1 MTVATI
7 EPEDRYDRQTL
18 ITWWEQRRL
27 AEAAVLVV
35 GAGALGNE
43 LVKNL
48 ALTGVGSIAVLDM
61 DEVENSNLSRCVLF
75 REGDEGADKAR
86 VVAQRAAELNSEI
99 RVIPFV
105 GDARLVVTPAL
116 VGRFDLVLG
125 GLDNR
130 EARLHINQ
138 ACWKAGTPWID
149 GAIEGLLGVMRVFS
163 PPDSACYECTMNE
176 ADHRAL
182 AARKSCAL
190 LSRSQLLEGK
200 VPTTATSA
208 SVIAAMQVQ
217 EAIKLLHGDLLDA
230 PFAGKGF
237 VFNGLTHD
245 SYVVTYKRRS
255 ECMSHDSY
263 DLAAARPF
271 GRRRALTEALAE
283 AGDVLGP
290 ELVLEVEHELVRS
303 ASCEQCGSE
312 VPLRRLI
319 ETVSA
324 EEAAC
329 PECGGDRR
337 LALTHAIQSGD
348 ELLDLS
354 AEELGLPAFEVL
366 TARAGER
373 RLHFVLDGGRDPLE
387 YLAENAGA

>member
-7 EPEDRYDRQTL
+7 EPEDRYDRQAL

-27 AEAAVLVV
+27 AEASVLVV

-48 ALTGVGSIAVLDM
+48 ALTGVGSIMVLDM
-61 DEVENSNLSRCVLF
+61 DEVENSNLSRCILF
-75 REGDEGADKAR
+75 REGDEGADKAG
-86 VVAQRAAELNSEI
+86 VVARRAAELNSEI
-99 RVIPFV
+99 RVVPVV

-116 VGRFDLVLG
+116 ASHFNLVLG

-190 LSRSQLLEGK
+190 LTRSQLLEGK

-217 EAIKLLHGDLLDA
+217 EAIKLLHSDLLDT
-230 PFAGKGF
+230 PFGGKGF

-255 ECMSHDSY
+255 DCMSHDSY
-263 DLAAARPF
+263 DFSAARPF
-271 GRRRALTEALAE
+271 EREQPLTEVLTEA
-283 AGDVLGP
+283 GDALDSEP
-290 ELVLEVEHELVRS
+290 VLELEHELVRS
-303 ASCEQCGSE
+303 ASCEECGAE
-312 VPLRRLI
+312 TPLHRLI
-319 ETVSA
+319 ETLSA

-329 PECGGDRR
+329 PNCGRDRR
-337 LALTHAIQSGD
+337 LVLTHTIQAGD
-348 ELLDLS
+348 SLLDLS
-354 AEELGLPAFEVL
+354 AEELGMPAFEVL
-366 TARAGER
+366 TARAGKQ
-373 RLHFVLDGGRDPLE
+373 RLHFVLEGDRDPLE
-387 YLAENAGA
+387 HLAEARSA

>member
-27 AEAAVLVV
+27 AEASILVV

-48 ALTGVGSIAVLDM
+48 ALTGIGAIAVLDM
-61 DEVENSNLSRCVLF
+61 DQVENSNLSRCVLF

-86 VVAQRAAELNSEI
+86 VVAERAGELNSEI
-99 RVIPFV
+99 RVIPVV

-116 VGRFDLVLG
+116 VSHFDLVLG

-138 ACWKAGTPWID
+138 ACWKAETPWID

-190 LSRSQLLEGK
+190 LTRSQLLEGK

-217 EAIKLLHGDLLDA
+217 EAIKVLHSDLLDTS
-230 PFAGKGF
+230 FGGKGF

-245 SYVVTYKRRS
+245 SYVVAYKRRPD
-255 ECMSHDSY
+255 CMSHDSY
-263 DLAAARPF
+263 DLEAARPF
-271 GRRRALTEALAE
+271 ERGRPLGEILIE
-283 AGDVLGP
+283 AGETLDP
-290 ELVLEVEHELVRS
+290 EPILELEHELVRS
-303 ASCEQCGSE
+303 ASCEKCDSE
-312 VPLRRLI
+312 TPLQRLI
-319 ETVSA
+319 ETLNA

-329 PECGGDRR
+329 PNCGGDRR
-337 LALTHAIQSGD
+337 LVLTHTIGAGD
-348 ELLDLS
+348 ELLNLS
-354 AEELGLPAFEVL
+354 AERLGMPAFEVL

-373 RLHFVLDGGRDPLE
+373 RLHFVVNGDRSPIEL
-387 YLAENAGA
+387 LAETANA

>member
-27 AEAAVLVV
+27 AEASVLVV

-48 ALTGVGSIAVLDM
+48 VLTGVGSIVVLDM

-75 REGDEGADKAR
+75 REGDEGADKAAT
-86 VVAQRAAELNSEI
+86 VALRAAELNSEI
-99 RVIPFV
+99 RVVPVV

-116 VGRFDLVLG
+116 ASHFDVVLG

-190 LSRSQLLEGK
+190 LTRSQLLEGK

-217 EAIKLLHGDLLDA
+217 EAIKLLHSDLLHA
-230 PFAGKGF
+230 PFDGKGF

-255 ECMSHDSY
+255 DCMSHDSY
-263 DLAAARPF
+263 DFSAARPF
-271 GRRRALTEALAE
+271 EREQPLAEVLTEA
-283 AGDVLGP
+283 GDALDSEP
-290 ELVLEVEHELVRS
+290 VLELEHELVRS
-303 ASCEQCGSE
+303 ASCEECGAE
-312 VPLRRLI
+312 TPLHRLI
-319 ETVSA
+319 ETLSA

-329 PECGGDRR
+329 PSCGRDRR
-337 LALTHAIQSGD
+337 LVLTHTIEVGD
-348 ELLDLS
+348 GLLDLS
-354 AEELGLPAFEVL
+354 AEELGMPAFEVL
-366 TARAGER
+366 TARAGKQ
-373 RLHFVLDGGRDPLE
+373 RLHFVLEGDRDPFE
-387 YLAENAGA
+387 HFAEVGSV

>member
-1 MTVATI
+1 MAVATI

-27 AEAAVLVV
+27 AEASVLVV

-48 ALTGVGSIAVLDM
+48 ALTGVGSIVVLDM
-61 DEVENSNLSRCVLF
+61 DQVENSNLSRCVLF

-86 VVAQRAAELNSEI
+86 VVARRAAALNSEI
-99 RVIPFV
+99 RIVPVV
-105 GDARLVVTPAL
+105 GDARLAVTPAL
-116 VGRFDLVLG
+116 VSHFDLVLG

-149 GAIEGLLGVMRVFS
+149 GAIEGLLGVMRVFF
-163 PPDSACYECTMNE
+163 PPDSACYECTMSE

-190 LSRSQLLEGK
+190 LTRSQLLEGK

-217 EAIKLLHGDLLDA
+217 EAIKLLHRDLLDA
-230 PFAGKGF
+230 PFDGKGF

-245 SYVVTYKRRS
+245 SYVVTYNRRPD
-255 ECMSHDSY
+255 CMSHDSY
-263 DLAAARPF
+263 DLSTARHFERERP
-271 GRRRALTEALAE
+271 LSEALAE
-283 AGDVLGP
+283 AGDVLGS
-290 ELVLEVEHELVRS
+290 EAVLEAEHELVRS
-303 ASCEQCGSE
+303 ASCEACSTE
-312 VPLRRLI
+312 TPLHRLI
-319 ETVSA
+319 ETLSA

-329 PECGGDRR
+329 PSCGRDRR
-337 LALTHAIQSGD
+337 LALTHAIQTGD
-348 ELLDLS
+348 ELLSLS
-354 AEELGLPAFEVL
+354 AGELGMPAFEVL
-366 TARAGER
+366 TARAGEQ
-373 RLHFVLDGGRDPLE
+373 RLHFVLDGDRDPLE
-387 YLAENAGA
+387 HLAEAGGA

>member
-27 AEAAVLVV
+27 ADASVLVV

-75 REGDEGADKAR
+75 REGDEGAEKAR
-86 VVAQRAAELNSEI
+86 VVARRAAELNSEV
-99 RVIPFV
+99 RVIPVV

-116 VGRFDLVLG
+116 VSHFDLVLG

-138 ACWKAGTPWID
+138 ACWKAETPWID
-149 GAIEGLLGVMRVFS
+149 GAIEGLLGVMRVFQ

-190 LSRSQLLEGK
+190 LTRSQLLEGK

-217 EAIKLLHGDLLDA
+217 EAIKLLHSALLDA
-230 PFAGKGF
+230 PFGGKGF
-237 VFNGLTHD
+237 AFNGLTHD
-245 SYVVTYKRRS
+245 SYVVTYKRRPD
-255 ECMSHDSY
+255 CMSHDFY
-263 DLAAARPF
+263 DLAGARQFERERP
-271 GRRRALTEALAE
+271 LEQMLAE
-283 AGDVLGP
+283 ANDVLGSD
-290 ELVLEVEHELVRS
+290 LVLETEHEIVRS
-303 ASCEQCGSE
+303 ASCEECGIE
-312 VPLRRLI
+312 TPLRQLI
-319 ETVSA
+319 ETLSA

-329 PECGGDRR
+329 PNCGQDRR
-337 LALTHAIQSGD
+337 LALTHTIQVGD
-348 ELLDLS
+348 ELLSLS
-354 AEELGLPAFEVL
+354 AAELGMPPFEVL
-366 TARAGER
+366 TARAGEQ
-373 RLHFVLDGGRDPLE
+373 RLHFVLDGDRDPLE
-387 YLAENAGA
+387 YLAETGDV